1 MVEKL
6 IRAGHLTRYVWETV
20 REAKAAPTVERITA
34 SAEVLPEPR
43 PTINYILG
51 GPADDR
57 YQFKRQ
63 NKKLLLATTVRALVN
78 TIHVPVSNK
87 AV

>member
-6 IRAGHLTRYVWETV
+6 IRAGHLRRYFREMVH
-20 REAKAAPTVERITA
+20 EAKAALVVERIMA
-34 SAEVLPEPR
+34 SAELLLEPR

-57 YQFKRQ
+57 YQFKRH
-63 NKKLLLATTVRALVN
+63 NKKLLRAATVRALVN
-78 TIHVPVSNK
+78 TIHVPDSNK